1 MMRSYLSSV
10 FQVGL
15 LLVAYIPSHTI
26 RKGLLRACGA
36 RIAHDVRLYHG
47 FEVRKPQKLEIA
59 GGTVIGTGA
68 ILDARAGIFIGKNVN
83 FSSEVAIWTVQHDP
97 QSPTFGTKSAP
108 VRIEDNAWIS
118 FRAVV
123 LPGVTVSEGAVVAAG
138 AIVTKDVPPY
148 TISAGV
154 PARVIGTRNRN
165 LEYQLAQEGYYH
177 FL

>member
-10 FQVGL
+10 FQLWL
-15 LLVAYIPSHTI
+15 LLVAYIPSQTL

-47 FEVRKPQKLEIA
+47 FEVRKPQNLEISS
-59 GGTVIGTGA
+59 GTVIGTGA
-68 ILDARAGIFIGKNVN
+68 ILDARAGISIGRNVN
-83 FSSEVAIWTVQHDP
+83 FSSEVAVWTVQHDP
-97 QSPTFGTKSAP
+97 QSPSFGSRLAP
-108 VRIEDNAWIS
+108 VRIEDYVWIS
-118 FRAVV
+118 FRAVI
-123 LPGVTVSEGAVVAAG
+123 LPGVTISEGAVVAAG

-154 PARVIGTRNRN
+154 PARVIGTRTRN
-165 LEYQLAQEGYYH
+165 LEYELGREGYYH